1 MGSTTTGA
9 GISNGAVDDKRP
21 ALKHHDTTPRLE
33 LTLENAEYL
42 LNYAVES
49 GIEVDPELAQTIVAA
64 RRGGS
69 AVWDSLGAGTLIAS
83 ISKLAAKVHPVTGET
98 LRACQSKARAQ
109 IRKYTWIAVGLAAL
123 IVPLSM
129 ISFITAGI
137 SNSITA
143 DLRTANDLAVTLHSQ
158 LDSPAS
164 TRDGSAAQLAAVT
177 APAASLPDL
186 QQFAT
191 MIRSIKDHAK
201 QLDTFLPNRN
211 QSPLAGADYRE
222 YELNPGLEN
231 SLAALQKE
239 TTSKTY
245 TYQKVRLYAK
255 EVQDDVA
262 VFYGSISACL
272 LPMLYALLGAC
283 AYLLRLFSDELN
295 TRTFSPSYA
304 ISARF
309 FIALIGGMIVGLFS
323 NFTQGAS
330 LPPLAI
336 AFLVGYAADVFFSFL
351 EGLMQSFKRPKS
363 AQAS

>member
-1 MGSTTTGA
+1 MVMSSAGA
-9 GISNGAVDDKRP
+9 EVSNGSVEIKRP
-21 ALKHHDTTPRLE
+21 AARQHDTTPRLD

-42 LNYAVES
+42 LNYAVEA
-49 GIEVDPELAQTIVAA
+49 GIEVDPELAQSIVSA

-69 AVWDSLGAGTLIAS
+69 AVWDGLGAGALIAS

-98 LRACQSKARAQ
+98 LRACQDKARAQ
-109 IRKYTWIAVGLAAL
+109 IRRYTWIAVGLAAL

-129 ISFITAGI
+129 ISFITTGI

-158 LDSPAS
+158 LDTPAPS
-164 TRDGSAAQLAAVT
+164 RDRPAAQLA

-191 MIRSIKDHAK
+191 MIRSVKDHTM
-201 QLDTFLPNRN
+201 QLDTFLLNRT
-211 QSPLAGADYRE
+211 QSPLASADYRE

-231 SLAALQKE
+231 SLEALQKE
-239 TTSKTY
+239 TASKTY

-262 VFYGSISACL
+262 IFYGSISACL

-295 TRTFSPSYA
+295 SRTFSPSYA

-351 EGLMQSFKRPKS
+351 EGLMQSFKRPKP
-363 AQAS
+363 A

>member
-1 MGSTTTGA
+1 MVMSSAGA
-9 GISNGAVDDKRP
+9 EVSNGSVDIKRP
-21 ALKHHDTTPRLE
+21 AARQHNTTPRLD

-42 LNYAVES
+42 LNYAVEA
-49 GIEVDPELAQTIVAA
+49 GIEVDPELAQSIVSA

-69 AVWDSLGAGTLIAS
+69 AVWDSLGAGALIAS

-98 LRACQSKARAQ
+98 LRACQDKARAQ
-109 IRKYTWIAVGLAAL
+109 IRRYTWIAVGLAAL

-129 ISFITAGI
+129 ISFITTGI

-158 LDSPAS
+158 LDTPAPG
-164 TRDGSAAQLAAVT
+164 RDRPVAQLAAVA

-191 MIRSIKDHAK
+191 MIRSVKDHTM
-201 QLDTFLPNRN
+201 QLDAFLLHRT
-211 QSPLAGADYRE
+211 QSPLTSVDYRE

-231 SLAALQKE
+231 SLGALQKE
-239 TTSKTY
+239 TTAKTY

-351 EGLMQSFKRPKS
+351 EGLMQSFKRPKP
-363 AQAS
+363 A